1 MKTIFDNHVITYSEF
16 EYFKSLPNSS
26 KVNYM
31 FELFEP
37 QLAKTGINL
46 NTFFELI
53 HDISFYKQDL
63 IVDQLPDK
71 HKNAVD
77 VTIDEDKIL
86 IETNNLRALRTI
98 SYRFIESGY
107 ILRRDLILEKQYRK
121 RKAAKYMRIFHIIN
135 HDSSICPN

>member
-37 QLAKTGINL
+37 QLVKTGINL

-121 RKAAKYMRIFHIIN
+121 SFHVLFQWPLR
-135 HDSSICPN
+135 HC

>member
-1 MKTIFDNHVITYSEF
+1 MKTIFDMHVITYSEF
-16 EYFKSLPNSS
+16 EYFKSLSNSS

-31 FELFEP
+31 FELFESHLVKP
-37 QLAKTGINL
+37 GINL

-53 HDISFYKQDL
+53 HDIASYKQDL
-63 IVDQLPDK
+63 IIDHLPAK
-71 HKNAVD
+71 QKNVVD
-77 VTIDEDKIL
+77 VTIEDDKIL

-107 ILRRDLILEKQYRK
+107 ILRRDLILEKKYRK

-135 HDSSICPN
+135 HDSSICSN